1 MSSELK
7 EIINLVRKAG
17 KKVLEIYQN
26 APKVY
31 EKEDKSPVTEAD
43 FASEKII
50 LSSLKKYSYGI
61 LSEETKDNPSRL
73 EKEKIWIID
82 PLDGTKYFLQKTGEF
97 SIMVGLVYKKEPVLG
112 VVYKPV
118 DDKIYFATR
127 LWIWIWT
134 C

>member
-50 LSSLKKYSYGI
+50 LSGLKKYNFGF
-61 LSEETKDNPSRL
+61 LSEERENDSSRL
-73 EKEKIWIID
+73 DSKTPWD
-82 PLDGTKYFLQKTGEF
+82 NKYSTG
-97 SIMVGLVYKKEPVLG
+97 
-112 VVYKPV
+112 
-118 DDKIYFATR
+118 
-127 LWIWIWT
+127 
-134 C
+134 